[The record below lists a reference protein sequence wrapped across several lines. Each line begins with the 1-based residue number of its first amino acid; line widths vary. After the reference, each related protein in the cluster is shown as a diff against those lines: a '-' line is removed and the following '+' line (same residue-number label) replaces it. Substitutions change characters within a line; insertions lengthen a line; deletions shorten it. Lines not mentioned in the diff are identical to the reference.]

1 MYALAQQRNA
11 RRNMNNYQLTVGQ
24 DLPNLNVSRLTTSCQ
39 ATGFSMISDTLDGI
53 IVSDPLTNKR
63 KIRLL
68 EDTVNNSLGIEGTE

>member
-1 MYALAQQRNA
+1 
-11 RRNMNNYQLTVGQ
+11 
-24 DLPNLNVSRLTTSCQ
+24 
-39 ATGFSMISDTLDGI
+39 MISDTLDGI